1 MEFHLY
7 YIIQD
12 VIGVLI
18 SFLGIRL
25 FLLSLKIASINKL
38 SKGSLLLM
46 TRYTLMILAG
56 VNLLLNKFGLKPWII
71 SIILM
76 VLALIPFS
84 KKK

>member
-71 SIILM
+71 SLILM
-76 VLALIPFS
+76 VLALVPFS

>member
-25 FLLSLKIASINKL
+25 FSLSLKIASINKL

-84 KKK
+84 KKR

>member
-76 VLALIPFS
+76 VLALVPFS

>member
-56 VNLLLNKFGLKPWII
+56 VILLLNKFGLKPWII

-76 VLALIPFS
+76 VLALVPFS